1 MPTVRPLGSTTPFS
15 NLLPAIMRGLPVK
28 KMMSGV
34 IAALLLSA
42 CGGAGGASVAA
53 TVGDTEIT
61 VADVRAFPF
70 EAGSSIDSNLFAQY
84 LGALIQWEI
93 VEAAAADQYE
103 VAPTDEETEAELQ
116 LVLTEQAGGLS
127 LAEVAEQQ
135 QVSEGTIR
143 QLVRIG
149 LIQRRVAER
158 LAEEVEEPAANDV
171 AAGIEE
177 ARAGLTEVCV
187 RHLLVAT
194 EEEALVAKARLEGG
208 EDFATVAGEVST
220 DPSAAENGG
229 DLGCALAQG
238 YVDEFRDAAVTAE
251 IDAISEPVASQFGV
265 HVLQVYDRT
274 EAAEADL
281 PTEDEIRQSLI
292 EEAGTSQL
300 QDWLLESVE
309 AADVTVDEEFGTWT
323 LDPQPA
329 VLPPAT

>member
-1 MPTVRPLGSTTPFS
+1 
-15 NLLPAIMRGLPVK
+15 MRGLPLK
-28 KMMSGV
+28 KLMSV
-34 IAALLLSA
+34 VTAALLLSG
-42 CGGAGGASVAA
+42 CGGAGGDTVAA
-53 TVGDTEIT
+53 TVGDTEIS

-70 EAGSSIDSNLFAQY
+70 EAGSSIDSTVFAQY
-84 LGALIQWEI
+84 LGALIQWKI

-116 LVLTEQAGGLS
+116 LVLTEQAGGLT

-143 QLVRIG
+143 QLVRVG
-149 LIQRRVAER
+149 LIQRQVAEQ
-158 LAEEVEEPAANDV
+158 LAGEVEEPAPNDV
-171 AAGIEE
+171 AAAIEE
-177 ARAGLTEVCV
+177 ARVGLTEVCV
-187 RHLLVAT
+187 RHLLVGT
-194 EEEALVAKARLEGG
+194 EEEAVVAKARLEGG
-208 EDFATVAGEVST
+208 EDFATVAGQVST
-220 DPSAAENGG
+220 DPSAAQNGG

-238 YVDEFRDAAVTAE
+238 YVDEFRDAAVAAE

-281 PTEDEIRQSLI
+281 PTEDEVRQSLI

-309 AADVTVDEEFGTWT
+309 SADVTVEEEFGTWT